1 MKTKTTGLPG
11 IKELTVLRVAGETLQ
26 VIGRERY
33 SDRQVG
39 WQGGR
44 EAGRQE
50 RVIEDV
56 K

>member
-33 SDRQVG
+33 SDRQA
-39 WQGGR
+39 GR
-44 EAGRQE
+44 LAGRQE